1 MQGKLLLSNRDLERL
16 YIKHLSKD
24 SKTASIEKSVHE
36 LDSSLCLDPIK
47 AVVFHRTVSLAV

>member
-47 AVVFHRTVSLAV
+47 AVVIHRTVSLAV